1 MNKSNKPIS
10 MPEYLSAVLDD
21 ESGSFEQKRVLDELS
36 SNQILRD
43 KMSHFALIGEAM
55 RSAETDNQTIPMGNS
70 FLAGIQDQIKTE
82 ETYHDV
88 VADIPGNVQTK
99 TKNSWLRPAGGFA
112 MAASLAALAVIGVQN
127 FQSQGLSNQ
136 QTITSAEIPQDQ
148 LSAGQMANAIPV
160 STNKI
165 SDTKQIASLQSE
177 KNNSGPKEVYK
188 QANAK
193 TRSLLKRY
201 VDSHMQYASTAAFV
215 PSVRVIAY
223 TDYQ

>member
-1 MNKSNKPIS
+1 

-148 LSAGQMANAIPV
+148 LNDGQMANAISVPA
-160 STNKI
+160 NEI
-165 SDTKQIASLQSE
+165 SENSDSKELAFSKLDVNDTE
-177 KNNSGPKEVYK
+177 PKDIYK

-201 VDSHMQYASTAAFV
+201 VDSHMEYASTVAFA